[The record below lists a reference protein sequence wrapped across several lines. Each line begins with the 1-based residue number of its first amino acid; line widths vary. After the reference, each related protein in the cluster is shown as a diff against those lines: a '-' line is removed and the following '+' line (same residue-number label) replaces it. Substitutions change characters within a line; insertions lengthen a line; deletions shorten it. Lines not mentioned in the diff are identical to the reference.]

1 MRKLT
6 VEDKPTG
13 TLQEEIEMLRS
24 VIRQAYQIVQE
35 IEDPAEKLRGL
46 NVIGTAAAR
55 VANLVQTQHQLTGGQ
70 DNEIAQAIDYAIR
83 EAARRLEVKL

>member
-1 MRKLT
+1 MSKLF
-6 VEDKPTG
+6 DKDKRAD
-13 TLQEEIEMLRS
+13 TLQEEIDMLRS

-55 VANLVQTQHQLTGGQ
+55 VANLLKAQHQLGGGQ
-70 DNEIAQAIDYAIR
+70 EDEIAQAIDYAIR
-83 EAARRLEVKL
+83 EAARRLDVKL